1 MGVGRLFLLER
12 PLHPAC
18 PATEHCYATTQYL
31 PGGKGGYHNAVRY
44 VQYLGYLS
52 LPTTVH
58 AWVFRACTKLS
69 MTGMYEV

>member
-31 PGGKGGYHNAVRY
+31 PGGKGGYHNAVNSTCMGI
-44 VQYLGYLS
+44 QS
-52 LPTTVH
+52 LYQALYDWDVRSLEKKPLLV
-58 AWVFRACTKLS
+58 S
-69 MTGMYEV
+69 